1 MKKYVLVLL
10 CCLISAVMLGSTAFA
25 ATGPYLGVQVGGTWL
40 EDADVDYDN
49 PFFIDDEVE
58 FDTGFN
64 VGLAAGYDFGMARL
78 EGEVAYRQNDLD
90 KIEIN
95 FAPGDVETFSLD
107 GDVSALSFM
116 LNGYLDIETGS
127 PITPYL
133 GAGLGVANVSAN
145 DVKIKDPD
153 FGNVKFVDDDDT
165 VFAYQFSA
173 GIAFALNEALALDLG
188 YRYFATSDP
197 EFDTAIGWGGF
208 ESEYKSHNVSLGL
221 RMSF

>member
-1 MKKYVLVLL
+1 MKKSVFVFL
-10 CCLISAVMLGSTAFA
+10 CCLVTAVMFGSTAFA
-25 ATGPYLGVQVGGTWL
+25 ASGPYLSVQVGGTWL
-40 EDADVDYDN
+40 EDANVDYDN

-78 EGEVAYRQNDLD
+78 EGEVAYRQNDVD
-90 KIEIN
+90 KINIDGEDFN
-95 FAPGDVETFSLD
+95 GD
-107 GDVSALSFM
+107 GDASALSFM

-127 PITPYL
+127 PVTPYL

-145 DVKIKDPD
+145 DVQVEVPG
-153 FGNVKFVDDDDT
+153 FGKFDFVDDDDT

-173 GIAFALNEALALDLG
+173 GVAFALNEAMAIDLG

-197 EFDTAIGWGGF
+197 EFDDTGLGGF

-221 RMSF
+221 RMNF